1 MAEATQVEH
10 LSRGAWTL
18 AHYLVERSPA
28 PMPQIVGLHDHV
40 LDAARVAVTFPIPRT
55 IYVINDAGEL
65 QGMIPADRLASTIFD
80 LIDTTDSKPTRGNAL
95 YKHALVKEASAITAE
110 SLMIPVPVT
119 ISDDKDLAE
128 AMRIL
133 YYSHLDQVP
142 VLNEKNQI
150 VGVVRALD
158 IIREWVEDTLETQL
172 GDETQSSIHTTFD
185 AATLPR
191 DGHKVSAESLLAK
204 IKESEQARLR
214 IYIGAAAGVGKTYQ
228 MLEEAHELKRQD
240 VDVVLGF
247 IEPHGRIETE
257 TLVEGLEQVPRKR
270 IEYRGAVFEELDVD
284 AVIGRRPSIVIIDEL
299 AHTNV
304 PGSKNEKRYQD
315 VVEILDAGI
324 SVITAV
330 NIQHIESLNDA
341 VTRITGVQVRETVPD
356 AFFKRAHEVVDI
368 DVSVDTL
375 RTRLRQGKIYPIE
388 KVQQALNN
396 FFRKGNLSALRELAL
411 RRVAL
416 DQATKAHDYR
426 QREGLEQA
434 ALPEKVM
441 VAMASRGSAK
451 RILRGGARIA
461 GRLATDWVA
470 VYVET
475 PKEQPGRI
483 DPHDYAV
490 LQENIRFAK
499 DLGAKVVKLK
509 GRRVADA
516 LIDYAR
522 KEGITHVVFGQS
534 ARSRWDV
541 LIHGSVINR
550 FLREVRDAS
559 VHVVP
564 LENTSALPRTNG
576 PSLTEDKS
584 K

>member
-1 MAEATQVEH
+1 MVQTIRFEQ
-10 LSRGAWTL
+10 LSRGVWTL
-18 AHYLVERSPA
+18 AHYLVERSSV
-28 PMPQIVGLHDHV
+28 PMPQIVGLHENV
-40 LDAARVAVTFPIPRT
+40 LELARIAVTFPIPRT
-55 IYVINDAGEL
+55 IYVVNEAGEL
-65 QGMIPADRLASTIFD
+65 QGMIPADRLASSVFD
-80 LIDTTDSKPTRGNAL
+80 VIDSTDFTTSAGGPFFR
-95 YKHALVKEASAITAE
+95 HALVKQASAITAE
-110 SLMIPVPVT
+110 SLMVPVPVT
-119 ISDDKDLAE
+119 ISDDKNLAE
-128 AMRIL
+128 AMRVL
-133 YYSHLDQVP
+133 FSSQLDQLP
-142 VLNEKNQI
+142 VLNEENQV
-150 VGVVRALD
+150 VGVIRALD
-158 IIREWVEDTLETQL
+158 IVREWVEDTLETQL
-172 GDETQSSIHTTFD
+172 SDQNQSVHTTFSD
-185 AATLPR
+185 VAALPR
-191 DGHKVSAESLLAK
+191 DGHKISPEMMLAK
-204 IKESEQARLR
+204 FRETETSRLR

-228 MLEEAHELKRQD
+228 MLEEAHELRRQGAEI
-240 VDVVLGF
+240 VLGF

-257 TLVEGLEQVPRKR
+257 TLIEGLEQIPRQKV
-270 IEYRGAVFEELDVD
+270 EYRGAIFEEMDVD
-284 AVIGRRPSIVIIDEL
+284 AIIKRHPSIVIVDEL

-315 VVEILDAGI
+315 VLEILDAGV
-324 SVITAV
+324 SVTTAV

-341 VTRITGVQVRETVPD
+341 VARITGVRVRETVPD
-356 AFFKRAHEVVDI
+356 SFFKRANEVVDI
-368 DVSVDTL
+368 DVSVDML

-388 KVQQALNN
+388 KIQQALNN

-434 ALPEKVM
+434 AIPEKVM
-441 VAMASRGSAK
+441 VAMASRDSAK
-451 RILRGGARIA
+451 RILRAGARVA

-483 DPHDYAV
+483 DPHDYVV

-499 DLGAKVVKLK
+499 DLGAKIVKLK

-550 FLREVRDAS
+550 FLRDVRDAS

-564 LENTSALPRTNG
+564 LERKVADAGVNG
-576 PSLTEDKS
+576 N
-584 K
+584 